1 MVAAEAVCLGS
12 VSDDEA
18 QSGSATRLV
27 PSGPA
32 AAAAACAA
40 SRFSGVLPARWRRLK
55 DGAPEAGRG
64 KAQVEGARELSQ
76 QAGKERKEGSPLAP
90 CCCCW
95 HPPKAIQPPCLLQAA
110 SLSPPA
116 LPLAANRPAS
126 QRLQPF
132 PTATPGHS
140 GRQAE
145 RQSPPAQPSPG
156 LLPACLPPFPATAAA
171 RSNPNCRRLQPQ
183 SSSLA
188 SFLLSCLRAPH
199 LLPPAAHIPP
209 YPTPDLPLP
218 RRQSRGFLF
227 PGPGCKTR
235 VILKWILV

>member
-156 LLPACLPPFPATAAA
+156 LLPACLLSLPLLQRAPIRTVAVSNRNPA
-171 RSNPNCRRLQPQ
+171 RLLP

-188 SFLLSCLRAPH
+188 PAPPISCRRLHTSPPT
-199 LLPPAAHIPP
+199 LPQTSRFPAA
-209 YPTPDLPLP
+209 
-218 RRQSRGFLF
+218 S
-227 PGPGCKTR
+227 PGDSCSLAPVAKR
-235 VILKWILV
+235 ESF